1 MGSEMTPFL
10 QELWVQP
17 LEDFRCLYSAV
28 GFYERCGFTANEV
41 KKPYKDTL
49 RMFRTLYAKD

>member
-1 MGSEMTPFL
+1 MDNQMGSEMTPFL
-10 QELWVQP
+10 LELWAQP

-41 KKPYKDTL
+41 KKP
-49 RMFRTLYAKD
+49 